1 MSGYVRL
8 TCKYHKEGRRWV
20 AFCEELGTSTF
31 GRTLDEAERRLEEAI
46 TLHLNTLEDVGERER
61 FFSEN
66 NIVFHR
72 TRPTGAVTVQVP
84 SNSDY
89 FVRSCVWPLRELATA

>member
-8 TCKYHKEGRRWV
+8 TCKFHKEGRKWV

-31 GRTLDEAERRLEEAI
+31 GRTLDEAEHKLDEAT

-61 FFSEN
+61 FFREN
-66 NIVFHR
+66 KIVFHR
-72 TRPTGAVTVQVP
+72 TRPRGIVTVHIP

-89 FVRSCVWPLRELATA
+89 FVRSCVQPIREFVTA